1 MLEIFKQF
9 DYWAAIDVVL
19 VAFIIYHLLLLISGT
34 RAGQILKGLFI
45 IFVLFLISKASP
57 LTMLNWTMSKF
68 YSSFIIILVII
79 FQDDI
84 RRMLSKMGN
93 KPFITTAD
101 GPSYSRLIDEVS
113 RGAQALAEKRI
124 GALIVVERNIILSKY
139 VELGTRLD
147 ARISKEILVSIF
159 QHSSPIHDGAVII
172 QQGLLSS
179 AGCFLPLTNKESLD
193 PNLGTRHRAAIG
205 LSEETDAIIIVVS
218 EELGSISL
226 VMDGLISRRL
236 DSKALRT
243 ELRELLLP
251 KQSLEEQADQENKSS
266 IIDDVAKIF
275 KKKGQ

>member
-9 DYWAAIDVVL
+9 DYWSAVDVVL

-45 IFVLFLISKASP
+45 IFLLFLISRASP

-93 KPFITTAD
+93 KPFISSAD
-101 GPSYSRLIDEVS
+101 GPSYGRLIDEVA
-113 RGAQALAEKRI
+113 RGAQSLAEKRV
-124 GALIVVERNIILSKY
+124 GALIVLERNIILTKY
-139 VELGTRLD
+139 VELGTALD
-147 ARISKEILVSIF
+147 ARVSKEILVSIF
-159 QHSSPIHDGAVII
+159 QHGSPIHDGAVII

-179 AGCFLPLTNKESLD
+179 AGCFLPLTKKESLD

-205 LSEETDAIIIVVS
+205 LSEETDAIIIVIS

-226 VMDGLISRRL
+226 VMDGLISRKL
-236 DSKALRT
+236 NAKALRT

-251 KQSLEEQADQENKSS
+251 KQSIEGDEENK
-266 IIDDVAKIF
+266 DNLVAGTWSKIF
-275 KKKGQ
+275 KKKGK